1 MKRAF
6 DGIAALLGLILLSPV
21 LKLAALAIW
30 IEDRHS
36 PFFLG
41 TRVAR
46 GGGDFRMV
54 KFRTMILNAWKTGV
68 NSTSAS
74 DRRITRVGRLLRG
87 PGFLE
92 SASERTTRRTATA
105 SSPPAA

>member
-6 DGIAALLGLILLSPV
+6 DGMAALLGLILLSPV

-46 GGGDFRMV
+46 GGGDFRM
-54 KFRTMILNAWKTGV
+54 
-68 NSTSAS
+68 
-74 DRRITRVGRLLRG
+74 
-87 PGFLE
+87 E
-92 SASERTTRRTATA
+92 
-105 SSPPAA
+105 PAQK